1 MKSALIAILAGLA
14 AHQASAHATFQIL
27 YVDGCARLP
36 ASNSPVTNV
45 LSSDI
50 ACNAGSSSAAAK
62 CAVKAGSTVTVEM
75 HQQPNTKDCA
85 SEAIGGAHYGPVQVY
100 LAKVSDAATAVGS
113 SAGWFKIFADT
124 WAKNPSGSS
133 GDDDH
138 WGTKDLNTCCGR
150 MNVKIPSDIAP
161 GDYLLRAEAL
171 ALHTAGSSGGAQF
184 YMTCY
189 QITVTGSG
197 SASPAT
203 IKLPGAY
210 AASDPGILVDI
221 HAKMSTYVPPGP
233 TVYSG
238 GSAKSAG
245 VACAACESTCAA
257 TSGPS
262 GTAALPSAT
271 AAPTTL
277 STSSKTSAAATT
289 TTGASSGGGGTN
301 CAANTILNV
310 SD

>member
-1 MKSALIAILAGLA
+1 MKSALIAMVAGLA
-14 AHQASAHATFQIL
+14 AHRASAHATFQIL

-45 LSSDI
+45 LSDDI

-124 WAKNPSGSS
+124 WAKNPSGAS
-133 GDDDH
+133 GDDDY
-138 WGTKDLNTCCGR
+138 WGTKDLTTCCGR
-150 MNVKIPSDIAP
+150 MNVEIPSDIAP
-161 GDYLLRAEAL
+161 GDYLWKKVRAEAL

-203 IKLPGAY
+203 VKLPGAY
-210 AASDPGILVDI
+210 AAADPGILVDI
-221 HAKMSTYVPPGP
+221 HATMSTYVSPGP

-238 GSAKSAG
+238 GSTKSAG
-245 VACAACESTCAA
+245 AACAACESTCAA

-262 GTAALPSAT
+262 GTAALPSTT

-277 STSSKTSAAATT
+277 STSSQTSAPATT
-289 TTGASSGGGGTN
+289 TSASSGGGAN
-301 CAANTILNV
+301 CAAKIV
-310 SD
+310 SG